1 MIMNTIHYLNN
12 KKGLNK
18 MINRFVVNTI
28 SDKTGKLVCYETV
41 RTEED
46 ALRVVK
52 RYAAIKGITNEIQE
66 VSK

>member
-1 MIMNTIHYLNN
+1 MSPAVGVMMMRILTMNRY
-12 KKGLNK
+12 
-18 MINRFVVNTI
+18 VVNTI

-41 RTEED
+41 RTRED

>member
-1 MIMNTIHYLNN
+1 MSPAVGVMMMRILTMNRY
-12 KKGLNK
+12 
-18 MINRFVVNTI
+18 VVNTI

-41 RTEED
+41 RTRED

-66 VSK
+66 VSKC

>member
-1 MIMNTIHYLNN
+1 MSPAVGVMMMRILTMNRY
-12 KKGLNK
+12 
-18 MINRFVVNTI
+18 VVNTI

-41 RTEED
+41 RTRED

-66 VSK
+66 QSK

>member
-1 MIMNTIHYLNN
+1 MSPAVGIMMMRILT
-12 KKGLNK
+12 
-18 MINRFVVNTI
+18 MNRYVVNTI

-41 RTEED
+41 RTRED

>member
-1 MIMNTIHYLNN
+1 MNRY
-12 KKGLNK
+12 
-18 MINRFVVNTI
+18 VVNTI

-41 RTEED
+41 RTKED

-66 VSK
+66 EDK

>member
-1 MIMNTIHYLNN
+1 MSPAVGVMMMRILTMNRY
-12 KKGLNK
+12 
-18 MINRFVVNTI
+18 VVNTI

-41 RTEED
+41 RTKED

>member
-1 MIMNTIHYLNN
+1 MY
-12 KKGLNK
+12 
-18 MINRFVVNTI
+18 NRYVVNTI

-41 RTEED
+41 RTRED

-66 VSK
+66 QSK

>member
-1 MIMNTIHYLNN
+1 MF
-12 KKGLNK
+12 
-18 MINRFVVNTI
+18 NRYVVNTI

-41 RTEED
+41 RTKED

-66 VSK
+66 VSKC